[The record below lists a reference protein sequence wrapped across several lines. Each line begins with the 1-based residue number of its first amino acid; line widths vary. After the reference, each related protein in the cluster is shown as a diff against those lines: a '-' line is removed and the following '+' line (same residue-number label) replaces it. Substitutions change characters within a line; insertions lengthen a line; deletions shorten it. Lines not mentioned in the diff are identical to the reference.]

1 MKQPFSDLRAQYLT
15 IKPAID
21 RAISQVIE
29 QSAYIRG
36 PFVERFEKEFAS
48 VMGMPHCI
56 SCANGTDSLFIA
68 MKALGLCPGDEVI
81 TPAHSW
87 IASSETISLAG
98 GRPVFVDTDDDTFTI
113 DPARI
118 GEKITPRTRGIIV
131 VHLYGHPAD
140 MDSIL
145 SLARRHNLW
154 IIEDCAQAHLARH
167 HGALVGTFGAAS
179 SFSFF
184 PGKNLGAYGDAG
196 AIMTG
201 DPDLA
206 RQMTVFARHGTAQPG
221 SGRHEIEGINS
232 RLDGLQAAILSVKLE
247 HLAEWT
253 RRRQQIAALYD
264 RLLAGVGDVVT
275 PVVREACE
283 HVYHLYVIRTSKRD
297 SLKEWLGQK
306 GISTVV
312 NYPVALPFLEA
323 YRHLGCQPGDFPVAH
338 KNQDQIL
345 SLPLY
350 PEMTD
355 EMVATVAEQIR
366 AFFAR

>member
-1 MKQPFSDLRAQYLT
+1 MKQPFSDLYAQYLT
-15 IKPAID
+15 IKPGIDLAIA
-21 RAISQVIE
+21 RVIG

-36 PFVERFEKEFAS
+36 PFVEAFEKEFAA
-48 VMGMPHCI
+48 VMGMPHCV

-68 MKALGLCPGDEVI
+68 MRALGLAPGDEVI

-87 IASSETISLAG
+87 IASSETITLAG
-98 GRPVFVDTDDDTFTI
+98 GRPVFVDTDEDTFTLN
-113 DPARI
+113 PALLE
-118 GEKITPRTRGIIV
+118 EKITPRTRGIIV

-140 MDSIL
+140 MDAIM
-145 SLARRHNLW
+145 SLARRHQLW
-154 IIEDCAQAHLARH
+154 VIEDCAQAHLARH

-201 DPDLA
+201 DATLA
-206 RQMTVFARHGTAQPG
+206 GKMTVFARHGTAQPG

-247 HLAEWT
+247 HLARWT
-253 RRRQQIAALYD
+253 QRRREIAALYD
-264 RLLAGVGDVVT
+264 RLLAGVGDLVT
-275 PVVREACE
+275 PAVREGCE
-283 HVYHLYVIRTSKRD
+283 HVYHLYVIRTSRRD
-297 SLKEWLGQK
+297 SLKAWLAEK
-306 GISTVV
+306 DISTVV

-323 YRHLGCQPGDFPVAH
+323 YHALHHQPADFPVAH
-338 KNQDQIL
+338 GNQSRIL

-355 EMVATVAEQIR
+355 DMVESVAEQIR